1 MPFDVAWVRRQ
12 FPGRE
17 IHWHETID
25 TTMREAS
32 RLAAAG
38 CPEGTAVVAG
48 EQTAGIG
55 RHGHA
60 WHSEPGSGLYVS
72 VVLDPARREG
82 CFPALTL
89 AIGLAAREAIERST
103 GVECDLRWPND
114 LLAGEGR
121 KCTGILV
128 TLEPTVAIAG
138 IGINVNHDSFPAPLA
153 PIATSL
159 RLASGSIHA
168 REPILAALLAAM
180 DRWTGAPLETVLAE
194 FTRRSSFVR
203 GRRVIVD
210 EKTTGVTAGL
220 DPQGFLLLRCDNGES
235 VRILAGGVRP
245 LD

>member
-1 MPFDVAWVRRQ
+1 MPFDAAWVRRQ

-32 RLAAAG
+32 RLAAVG

-48 EQTAGIG
+48 EQTAGVG
-55 RHGHA
+55 RHGHS
-60 WHSEPGSGLYVS
+60 WHSEAGAGLYVS
-72 VVLDPARREG
+72 VVLDKARREG

-89 AIGLAAREAIERST
+89 AIGLAAREAIEETT
-103 GVECDLRWPND
+103 GVDCDLRWPND
-114 LLAGEGR
+114 LLACGGR

-128 TLEPTVAIAG
+128 HLEPSAVIAG
-138 IGINVNHDSFPAPLA
+138 IGINVNHDAFPSAIAPV
-153 PIATSL
+153 ATSL
-159 RLASGSIHA
+159 RLASGVIHA
-168 REPILAALLAAM
+168 REPILAALLAAI
-180 DRWTGAPLETVLAE
+180 DRWTAQPLETVLAE